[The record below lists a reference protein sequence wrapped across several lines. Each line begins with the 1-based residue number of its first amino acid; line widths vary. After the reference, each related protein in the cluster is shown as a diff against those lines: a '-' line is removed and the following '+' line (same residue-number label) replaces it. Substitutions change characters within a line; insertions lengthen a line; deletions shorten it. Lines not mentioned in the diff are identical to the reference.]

1 MIMTLTELVVMLR
14 TAPPTQID
22 PPIRELIY
30 KVDLTNETAVRE
42 MLAEVYKSGFYAS
55 VTPFVATLCDPKFTK
70 DYPLN

>member
-1 MIMTLTELVVMLR
+1 MSLVELVKILK

-22 PPIRELIY
+22 PPIREMIE
-30 KVDLTNETAVRE
+30 KVDLTSETAVRE

-55 VTPFVATLCDPKFTK
+55 VTPFVARLCDPAFTK